1 MVQSMTGYGAAT
13 FSSENYKATVELKSL
28 NSKFAEINLR
38 LPRTY
43 MQQEIVIR
51 NLLTQALQR
60 GKINGVLTLEVLNP
74 DKLKLRINRPLVHA
88 YVREL
93 DALRHE
99 LGLSQPLELEYI
111 LNLPDALATD
121 GDDADPEEMDLVMR
135 AFAVAT
141 ERMLASRNEEGKAL
155 EADMRNC
162 GHNIGLELA
171 KIADYLP
178 ERLENIRARLNNSL
192 QEVKE
197 RSQMDGNRYE
207 QELIYYI
214 EKLDVNEEMVRLAKH
229 LEYFEKTLA
238 EKESNGKKLGF
249 ILQEL
254 GREINTIGSKA
265 NHAGI
270 QVMVVKM
277 KEELERI
284 KEQVLNIV

>member
-1 MVQSMTGYGAAT
+1 MTGYGAAT